1 MNKMN
6 WAYSIKQKTIS
17 AIVLALVLGM
27 VWWINLDQNK
37 QFEKMANAF
46 TSLYEDRLLAEN
58 LLYHLSESVQQKI
71 NLLNMATLSEEV
83 NPVIEI
89 QYMQLSRAM
98 TEHLRRYKQTKFT
111 DAEQQLY
118 DTLKSVL
125 GPILTMETAYWNGA
139 VHIEPQQMRN
149 NIKQRLSSALEHLS
163 HLSDLQV
170 TVGQQLNMESRAA
183 LQSNAASSQFL
194 SSFLIIIGIIIQML
208 IFAGKSIQSPLS
220 QKPHLN

>member
-17 AIVLALVLGM
+17 AVVLALVLGM
-27 VWWINLDQNK
+27 VWWISLDQNK

-58 LLYHLSESVQQKI
+58 QLYHLSESVQQKI
-71 NLLNMATLSEEV
+71 NLLDMAELSEDA
-83 NPVIEI
+83 NPVIKI
-89 QYMQLSRAM
+89 QYMQLSRSM
-98 TEHLRRYKQTKFT
+98 VEHLRRYKQTKFT
-111 DAEQQLY
+111 AIEQQLF
-118 DTLKSVL
+118 DTLRSVL
-125 GPILTMETAYWNGA
+125 GPLLTMETAFWNGA
-139 VHIEPQQMRN
+139 VHIEPHNMRVE
-149 NIKQRLSSALEHLS
+149 IKQSLSIALQHLS

-170 TVGQQLNMESRAA
+170 TVGKQLNMESRAA

-208 IFAGKSIQSPLS
+208 IFASKSIHSPLT

>member
-1 MNKMN
+1 MSKMN
-6 WAYSIKQKTIS
+6 WTYSIKQKSIS
-17 AIVLALVLGM
+17 AIILALVLGM

-71 NLLNMATLSEEV
+71 NLLNMPVLSDDA
-83 NPVIEI
+83 NTVIEI

-98 TEHLRRYKQTKFT
+98 VEHLKRYSQTKFT
-111 DAEQQLY
+111 ASEQHLF

-125 GPILTMETAYWNGA
+125 GPLLTMETAYWNGA
-139 VHIEPQQMRN
+139 VHLNPDLMRKS
-149 NIKQRLSSALEHLS
+149 IKKSLSNTLMHLS

-170 TVGQQLNMESRAA
+170 TVGKQLNQESRAA
-183 LQSNAASSQFL
+183 LRSNAATSQFL

-208 IFAGKSIQSPLS
+208 IFAGKSIHSPLT